1 MQANRHPSKLNGPII
16 FDMRE
21 LERARE
27 SEGRKEG
34 RKAGREGGREGRG
47 GEGREGGRVVGR
59 YRQV

>member
-1 MQANRHPSKLNGPII
+1 MQANRHPLKLNGLII

-34 RKAGREGGREGRG
+34 REGGREGRG
-47 GEGREGGRVVGR
+47 GREGG
-59 YRQV
+59 

>member
-1 MQANRHPSKLNGPII
+1 MQANRHPLKLNGLII

-34 RKAGREGGREGRG
+34 REGGREGRG
-47 GEGREGGRVVGR
+47 GREGGRVVGR